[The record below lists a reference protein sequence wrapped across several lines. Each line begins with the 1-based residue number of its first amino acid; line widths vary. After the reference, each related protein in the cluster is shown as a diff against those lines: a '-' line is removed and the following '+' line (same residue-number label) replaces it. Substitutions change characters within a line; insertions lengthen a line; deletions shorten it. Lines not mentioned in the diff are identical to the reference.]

1 MGLGMHFF
9 SGVDWDILPGLG
21 VFALDTYKLLLL
33 LFFNISQAG
42 GQNSPYQ
49 MKQHIPF
56 REEYL
61 SEVFQQHPRAGN
73 SDF

>member
-1 MGLGMHFF
+1 MGCLTWFISLCTGHIQAIIM
-9 SGVDWDILPGLG
+9 IL
-21 VFALDTYKLLLL
+21 
-33 LFFNISQAG
+33 FNISQAG
-42 GQNSPYQ
+42 GQNSPYH

-61 SEVFQQHPRAGN
+61 SEVFQQHPWAGN